1 MPTRI
6 LDLPEYYT
14 SSGSMYLP
22 VVDINA
28 TGSNKNKK
36 IRLTELMKSYQVSTN
51 TSSFVSTG
59 FGFGYFGDNSD
70 GIGDFSSSIQVSS
83 SFSSSTDSDAVIKNF
98 SSLFISESLLV
109 SPINRCDG
117 MLIFVDGDCVISG
130 SLSMTAKGAS
140 GVGLDAS
147 FFPLNPPNLGY
158 YWNDI
163 VFSSSYRSF
172 VSSVG
177 SAGNSNSA
185 SVTGSNGRSLQ
196 LLGSGSGYSG
206 GGASGGSGA
215 APTFG
220 GSGSA
225 GTSFSGGS
233 GGGGA
238 GSGSAFFGGNAALN
252 GGAGGNAGSGGGGG
266 AGNPGGSPNGG
277 EGTGGLLILIVKGN
291 LFIGPS
297 GSIRSNGSNGGNAIS
312 SGGGGGGGSGG
323 GIVYVYYGKTFTSS
337 SSSPAITVTGGIGGA
352 GSGSGLRGGDG
363 GTGSLIVSNLY
374 TAYPIIY

>member
-6 LDLPEYYT
+6 SDLSEFYT
-14 SSGSMYLP
+14 VSASMYVP
-22 VVDINA
+22 IVDLLA

-36 IRLTELMKSYQVSTN
+36 ISLIELFKFYQT
-51 TSSFVSTG
+51 TSSYTTTTPG
-59 FGFGYFGDNSD
+59 FFYFGDNRD
-70 GIGDFSSSIQVSS
+70 GDGNFSSSVQVSS
-83 SFSSSTDSDAVIKNF
+83 SFSSVTDGDPIIKNF

-109 SPINRCDG
+109 SPTNRCDG
-117 MLIFVDGDCVISG
+117 MLIFVDGDCIISG

-140 GVGLDAS
+140 GVGIDAS

-158 YWNDI
+158 YWNDV
-163 VFSSSYRSF
+163 VFPSSSYRSL
-172 VSSVG
+172 VSFTG
-177 SAGNSNSA
+177 SAGNSNSV
-185 SVTGSNGRSLQ
+185 STTGSNGRSLQ

-215 APTFG
+215 VPTFG

-238 GSGSAFFGGNAALN
+238 GSGSAFFGGHAALN
-252 GGAGGNAGSGGGGG
+252 GGAGGNAGSGGGAG
-266 AGNPGGSPNGG
+266 AGNPGGNPNGG
-277 EGTGGLLILIVKGN
+277 EGTGGLLILMVKGN
-291 LFIGPS
+291 LLIGSS
-297 GSIRSNGSNGGNAIS
+297 GSIRSNGSNGGNAVS
-312 SGGGGGGGSGG
+312 VNGGGGGGSGG
-323 GIVYVYYGKTFTSS
+323 GVVYVYYGKSFTSS

-363 GTGSLIVSNLY
+363 GTGSLIISNLY
-374 TAYPIIY
+374 QRYPIIY

>member
-6 LDLPEYYT
+6 SDLPEFYT
-14 SSGSMYLP
+14 VSASMYVP
-22 VVDINA
+22 IVDLLA

-36 IRLTELMKSYQVSTN
+36 ISLIELFKFYQT
-51 TSSFVSTG
+51 TSSYTTTTPG
-59 FGFGYFGDNSD
+59 FFYFGDNRD
-70 GIGDFSSSIQVSS
+70 GDGNFSSSVQISS
-83 SFSSSTDSDAVIKNF
+83 SFSSVTDGDPIIKNF

-109 SPINRCDG
+109 SPTNRCDG

-140 GVGLDAS
+140 GVGIDAS
-147 FFPLNPPNLGY
+147 FVPINPPNLGY
-158 YWNDI
+158 YWNNI
-163 VFSSSYRSF
+163 VFPSSSYRSF
-172 VSSVG
+172 VFVAG
-177 SAGNSNSA
+177 SAGSSNAA
-185 SVTGSNGRSLQ
+185 STTGSNGKSLQ

-215 APTFG
+215 VPTFG

-252 GGAGGNAGSGGGGG
+252 GGAGGNAGSGGGAG
-266 AGNPGGSPNGG
+266 AGNPGGNPNGG
-277 EGTGGLLILIVKGN
+277 EGTGGLLILMVKGN
-291 LFIGPS
+291 LLIGPS
-297 GSIRSNGSNGGNAIS
+297 GSIRSNGSNGGNAVS
-312 SGGGGGGGSGG
+312 VNGGGGGGSGG
-323 GIVYVYYGKTFTSS
+323 GVVYVYYGKSFTSS

-363 GTGSLIVSNLY
+363 GTGSLIISNLY
-374 TAYPIIY
+374 QRYPIIY